1 MFTTSKK
8 SYYDYINTINETRSN
23 VGFDY
28 ENQIFQ
34 KTLSDFTLSG
44 DKNRMD
50 ILESIEKPIYN
61 LIEMTKCIRN
71 FVNYIVPKNNKYVR

>member
-1 MFTTSKK
+1 MFITNKK

-23 VGFDY
+23 VGFNY